1 MNDNENGK
9 KTGIIEA
16 IDNLPFIL
24 KVIFCIPCLDII
36 WAIYRIIKGVQTNSV
51 LLIVV
56 GVLWIIPGGVICWVV
71 DLITLLLSGT
81 RPVLS

>member
-9 KTGIIEA
+9 KSGIIEA
-16 IDNLPFIL
+16 IDNLPLIL

-36 WAIYRIIKGVQTNSV
+36 WAIYRIIKGVETNSV

-56 GVLWIIPGGVICWVV
+56 GVLWIIPGGAICWVV
-71 DLITLLLSGT
+71 DLITFLLNGS